1 MRLRRVSLAAGV
13 LLLCAPLAASA
24 QSVDDLVSKHV
35 AARGGLAAMHAIA
48 ILTGTGKMRVPG
60 FDAVLGYR
68 QILARP
74 DSARLEV
81 TLQGLTAVQAYDGTT
96 AWQIQPFQGRKDP
109 EKVGADDAKALQE
122 AADFDDALVDY
133 KVKGNVVDF
142 LGTED
147 VDGAPAYALRAKL
160 KNGDEQIYYL
170 DPDAM
175 LTVRVVTKQ
184 FVRGAQTQNVS
195 DYGDYEKVAGVW
207 FPFEVS
213 SGPKGS
219 SARTLITFDSIV
231 ANGPA
236 PASLFVF
243 PQGH

>member
-1 MRLRRVSLAAGV
+1 V
-13 LLLCAPLAASA
+13 C
-24 QSVDDLVSKHV
+24 
-35 AARGGLAAMHAIA
+35 AARRLGAE
-48 ILTGTGKMRVPG
+48 RRRPG
-60 FDAVLGYR
+60 FQTRCGARRPGGNARDRDPDRHR

-219 SARTLITFDSIV
+219 SSRTLITFDSIV